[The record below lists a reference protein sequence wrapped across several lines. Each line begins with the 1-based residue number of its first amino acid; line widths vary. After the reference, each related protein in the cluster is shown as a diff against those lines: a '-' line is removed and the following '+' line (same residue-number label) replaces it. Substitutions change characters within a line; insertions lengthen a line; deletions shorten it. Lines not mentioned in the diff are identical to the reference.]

1 MGVKK
6 HYDNFVGNFM
16 TGSEKPKDDSPSVS
30 GGGLDAIILY
40 GHIDERRPFT
50 QSPFRVFD
58 TGMRRHSQ
66 QPALEF
72 SLETIHDRQNDD

>member
-30 GGGLDAIILY
+30 GGGLDAINSAEASET
-40 GHIDERRPFT
+40 GP
-50 QSPFRVFD
+50 D
-58 TGMRRHSQ
+58 TGFSADSQ
-66 QPALEF
+66 ELSPKVEGP
-72 SLETIHDRQNDD
+72 EE